1 MKDWIGFNK
10 DAGSEVMAKVGHW
23 NLAVAVK
30 TLAEAMEQHLLEQER
45 KSKELPPITVGETYE
60 VILCSGMKL
69 VGAVDESGHMWIKM
83 RDAADKTLIV
93 RIDEVACFVEHTK
106 ST

>member
-10 DAGSEVMAKVGHW
+10 DTGSEVMAKVGQW

-30 TLAEAMEQHLLEQER
+30 ALAEAMEQHLLEQAR
-45 KSKELPPITVGETYE
+45 KSKDLPPITAGETYE
-60 VILCSGMKL
+60 VILRSGAKL
-69 VGAVDESGHMWIKM
+69 VGAVDECGPTCMKM
-83 RDAADKTLIV
+83 RDTANKPLIV
-93 RIDEVACFVEHTK
+93 RIDEVACFVEHSK